1 MIMKKKMTMIMLA
14 ILCFSV
20 SSLQAGIRIGV
31 KAGVNL
37 AQPAFNTDAIKT
49 ENFTGFQAGPVI
61 EISGLSGLGVEAAI
75 LYSQQGMKIKGL
87 SLEERISTLDVPVN
101 LKLNFSLANM
111 VGCYLT
117 AGPYVSFK
125 LDEQTTNL
133 KNTYDKVL
141 ENWEGKDFGVGLNF
155 GAGVKLLSN
164 LQVGVNYQLGLND
177 DFKNYKFDLEGVS
190 SVLDANAKTRIWS
203 ITATY
208 FF

>member
-1 MIMKKKMTMIMLA
+1 MIMKKKMTMITLA
-14 ILCFSV
+14 ILCLSV
-20 SSLQAGIRIGV
+20 SSLQAGIRIGA

-37 AQPAFNTDAIKT
+37 SQPAFNTDAIKT

-61 EISGLSGLGVEAAI
+61 EISGLSGVGVEAAV
-75 LYSQQGMKIKGL
+75 LYSQQGLKIKGL

-101 LKLNFSLANM
+101 LKLNFSLASM
-111 VGCYLT
+111 VGCFLT